1 MEKVHTYIRNAI
13 TRSKKGELIFPSDFY
28 GSGTDM
34 AIKKALSRLCEEG
47 LIKRLAHG
55 VYYVPQVDPDLGE
68 LRPGADDVVKMLAEK
83 EKIKVRPAGAYALHK
98 LGLTTQ
104 VPTRRVYIT
113 DGHPRQFTLGRLQI
127 KFKSTSH
134 KRLEQKGKISSLVI
148 QAIEELGVE
157 KIDEATREKLRT
169 LLLQE
174 DYSTLLHDLKLTTV
188 KVNNFIVKLLKK
200 DQK

>member
-1 MEKVHTYIRNAI
+1 
-13 TRSKKGELIFPSDFY
+13 
-28 GSGTDM
+28 M

-98 LGLTTQ
+98 LGLTNQ

-134 KRLEQKGKISSLVI
+134 KRLEQRGKISSLAI

-157 KIDEATREKLRT
+157 KIDEATKEKLRS

-174 DYSTLLHDLKLTTV
+174 DYPTLLHDLKLTTV

-200 DQK
+200 DK